1 MVHSPILSLESP
13 PWYMYQYAQK
23 TLGTALMIQALTIQV
38 LTERCFEMTLK
49 QASLLVLY
57 LVLYLLT

>member
-13 PWYMYQYAQK
+13 PWYMYRYAQK
-23 TLGTALMIQALTIQV
+23 TLGTAVMIQV
-38 LTERCFEMTLK
+38 LTERCFKMTLV

-57 LVLYLLT
+57 LGLYLLT

>member
-13 PWYMYQYAQK
+13 PWYMYWYAQK
-23 TLGTALMIQALTIQV
+23 TLGTALMIQV
-38 LTERCFEMTLK
+38 LTERCFKMTLV

-57 LVLYLLT
+57 LGLYLLT

>member
-23 TLGTALMIQALTIQV
+23 TLGTALMIQV